1 MPMHNV
7 DQQSRGRGAMAEPQS
22 VSVHAIASLGARIR
36 RARLDSGLTLVDVSA
51 ATGLSVSMLSMLER
65 GKSGVSIGSLVAVA
79 SALGVAV
86 GDLFGPASGSDS
98 SLNRLSDQQQLT
110 LASGVTRRI
119 VHRSRE
125 HGLEVVALTLE
136 PGARTGD
143 ELVRHQGYEVVVVQ
157 EGALTVQIDDA
168 VFELAA
174 GDSIGLDADHP
185 HRFANNG
192 SERSHSTLVV
202 RLPVLGEY
210 GH

>member
-1 MPMHNV
+1 M
-7 DQQSRGRGAMAEPQS
+7 
-22 VSVHAIASLGARIR
+22 
-36 RARLDSGLTLVDVSA
+36 
-51 ATGLSVSMLSMLER
+51 
-65 GKSGVSIGSLVAVA
+65 
-79 SALGVAV
+79 
-86 GDLFGPASGSDS
+86 
-98 SLNRLSDQQQLT
+98 
-110 LASGVTRRI
+110 
-119 VHRSRE
+119 
-125 HGLEVVALTLE
+125 
-136 PGARTGD
+136 
-143 ELVRHQGYEVVVVQ
+143 VRHQGYEVVVVQ